1 MAKRFTVTFDS
12 RSKEVL
18 LDALRK
24 QMTITEFAI
33 RGGDYSDEALIK
45 HEEALQLFRGV
56 LYSKP
61 IEETSQEVDSGE

>member
-1 MAKRFTVTFDS
+1 MAVTFSVRFDT

-24 QMTITEFAI
+24 ELIIAETDI
-33 RGGDYSDEALIK
+33 RSGNYSDEALVR
-45 HEEALQLFRGV
+45 HEETLQLFRGI

-61 IEETSQEVDSGE
+61 ETPETVDKPAE